1 MSGFGQAQILGYS
14 EDVESAVVS
23 EKTALKA
30 MGTDGTVIAT
40 SIRTLRE
47 QTVALNAQQEE
58 LKKQL
63 RETTRLYM
71 ATRQRLYI
79 VSSGAHDTVIAAVG
93 KDTPRAKILQRL
105 RSRVRR
111 PAGAPLPAVPAAIAR

>member
-1 MSGFGQAQILGYS
+1 MSGFGHAQIVGYS
-14 EDVESAVVS
+14 EDVETAVVN
-23 EKTALKA
+23 EKPALRKFGA
-30 MGTDGTVIAT
+30 DGEVLAG
-40 SIRTLRE
+40 SIRTLRD
-47 QTVALNAQQEE
+47 QTLALNAQQEE

-71 ATRQRLYI
+71 ATRKRLYV
-79 VSSGAHDTVIAAVG
+79 VSSGAHDTVMAAVG

-111 PAGAPLPAVPAAIAR
+111 PRADGDEVPAVARP

>member
-1 MSGFGQAQILGYS
+1 MSGFGHAQIVGYS

-23 EKTALKA
+23 EKPALKK
-30 MGTDGTVIAT
+30 MGAEGDTMAT
-40 SIRTLRE
+40 AIRTLRE
-47 QTVALNAQQEE
+47 QTLALNAQQEE

-71 ATRQRLYI
+71 ATRKRLYV
-79 VSSGAHDTVIAAVG
+79 VSSGAHDTVMAAVG

-111 PAGAPLPAVPAAIAR
+111 PRKAGEASPAAAVP